1 MYSSIVWNPA
11 SSLAVA
17 DEVYHH
23 LMSVLRHRSRP
34 VIYSATWSWNP
45 PRALPMRGVTNMVS
59 DPKINTACTTALK
72 KNLDTRGYAPY
83 LLSILVILFHTALD
97 HETFPTTAIQSSF
110 AAEITHPRYRKEVT
124 IYRARP

>member
-34 VIYSATWSWNP
+34 VICRATWSWNP
-45 PRALPMRGVTNMVS
+45 PRALPMQGVTNQVS
-59 DPKINTACTTALK
+59 EQKSNTACTTAFK
-72 KNLDTRGYAPY
+72 KKRTPVAP
-83 LLSILVILFHTALD
+83 
-97 HETFPTTAIQSSF
+97 P
-110 AAEITHPRYRKEVT
+110 P
-124 IYRARP
+124 PC